1 MVRCWAVRYGL
12 ARMSQLVDRG
22 VADLPVAGVSDPRR
36 ISRVRRAGARLSPGP
51 MKRVRRLGRDPAL
64 IYTALLAPVAIA
76 VASVTFFTEDVGAVL
91 VISVVFLG
99 LQAMAGLVPTRHRHL
114 SLRGWSF
121 LRLSI
126 ALLFVWALVNTVG
139 GPTRPLYPLYL
150 PVVVAAAALGP
161 AQAIVIGV
169 TAAVIYLVP
178 ELAILLDPATVQNP
192 LAVAELTP
200 RGVALVG
207 VSTVLAIGT
216 RRLVSQ
222 LEEVSAQFRATAMSE
237 RRRSRQIAGL
247 EQVSRLLVT
256 AGATPELLER
266 VADVMIE
273 RFGYALAVIFIVDG
287 DSLKLGAQRGYE
299 IDMATFDPRTGV
311 VGRAARTQ
319 EVQLVQNVGMDPDYV
334 PGDRRV
340 VSEIAAPMVLDGVL
354 LGVLNIESMAPEPL
368 DRIDRD
374 LVATMA
380 GKIAAALALARDRQ
394 ALADLAVRDG
404 LTGLHNRRF
413 FDDSVA
419 RLLTTRAALPE
430 SERLPVAAILFDLDH
445 FGTFNKLHGV
455 QIGDQ
460 ALRVFTHVMRERVRQ
475 NDLVARYGGE
485 EFVVVLD
492 GADRDQAVRV
502 AEEVRIRL
510 GTRTIPAE
518 DGAPLR
524 LTVSAGCA
532 ALDDA
537 DPTAEALLRTAD
549 VALSMAKRGGRD
561 RVVAA

>member
-1 MVRCWAVRYGL
+1 
-12 ARMSQLVDRG
+12 
-22 VADLPVAGVSDPRR
+22 
-36 ISRVRRAGARLSPGP
+36 
-51 MKRVRRLGRDPAL
+51 
-64 IYTALLAPVAIA
+64 
-76 VASVTFFTEDVGAVL
+76 
-91 VISVVFLG
+91 
-99 LQAMAGLVPTRHRHL
+99 
-114 SLRGWSF
+114 
-121 LRLSI
+121 
-126 ALLFVWALVNTVG
+126 
-139 GPTRPLYPLYL
+139 
-150 PVVVAAAALGP
+150 VVAAAALGT
-161 AQAIVIGV
+161 AQAIVIGT

-178 ELAILLDPATVQNP
+178 ELATLLNPAAVLNP

-200 RGVALVG
+200 RGLALVG

-216 RRLVSQ
+216 RRLVAQ
-222 LEEVSAQFRATAMSE
+222 LEEVSDQFRSTAMSE

-247 EQVSRLLVT
+247 EAVSRLLVT

-266 VADVMIE
+266 VADVMVQ
-273 RFGYALAVIFIVDG
+273 RFGYALAVIFIADG
-287 DSLKLGAQRGYE
+287 DTLKLGAQRGYA
-299 IDMATFDPRTGV
+299 IDMTHFDPKTGV
-311 VGRAARTQ
+311 VGRAARTG
-319 EVQLVQNVGMDPDYV
+319 EVQLVQKVDSDPDYV
-334 PGDRRV
+334 PGDQGV

-354 LGVLNIESMAPEPL
+354 LGVLNIESTAVEPL

-380 GKIAAALALARDRQ
+380 GKIAAALALSRDRQ

-413 FDDSVA
+413 FDAAMS
-419 RLLTTRAALPE
+419 RLLTARAEMPA
-430 SERLPVAAILFDLDH
+430 SERRPVAAILFDLDH

-455 QIGDQ
+455 QVGDQ
-460 ALRVFTHVMRERVRQ
+460 ALRVFAHVLRERGRQ
-475 NDLVARYGGE
+475 TDLIARYGGE
-485 EFVVVLD
+485 EFVVVMD

-502 AEEVRIRL
+502 AEEVRLRL
-510 GTRTIPAE
+510 GSRTIPAE

-537 DPTAEALLRTAD
+537 EPSAEALLRTAD

>member
-12 ARMSQLVDRG
+12 AWMSQLVDRG
-22 VADLPVAGVSDPRR
+22 VAELPAAGVPDPRQL
-36 ISRVRRAGARLSPGP
+36 SRVRRAGAGLGPGP
-51 MKRVRRLGRDPAL
+51 MKRVRRRGRDPAL

-76 VASVTFFTEDVGAVL
+76 VASVTFFTQDVGPVL
-91 VISVVFLG
+91 AISLVFLG
-99 LQAMAGLVPTRHRHL
+99 LQAVAGLVPAHHRHM
-114 SLRGWSF
+114 SPRGWSF

-222 LEEVSAQFRATAMSE
+222 LEEVSAHFRATAMSE

-266 VADVMIE
+266 VADVMVE
-273 RFGYALAVIFIVDG
+273 RFGYALAVIFIAEG
-287 DSLKLGAQRGYE
+287 DTLKLGAQRGYE
-299 IDMATFDPRTGV
+299 IDMSAFDPRTGV
-311 VGRAARTQ
+311 VGRAARTG

-334 PGDRRV
+334 PGDGRV

-354 LGVLNIESMAPEPL
+354 LGVLNIESMTAEPL

-380 GKIAAALALARDRQ
+380 GKLAAALALARDRQ

-404 LTGLHNRRF
+404 LTALHNRRY
-413 FDDSVA
+413 FDDGVS
-419 RLLTTRAALPE
+419 RLLTARAAVPE
-430 SERLPVAAILFDLDH
+430 SERRPVAAILFDLDH
-445 FGTFNKLHGV
+445 FGSFNKLHGV
-455 QIGDQ
+455 QVGDQ
-460 ALRVFTHVMRERVRQ
+460 ALRVFAHVLRERSRQ
-475 NDLVARYGGE
+475 TDLVARYGGE

-492 GADRDQAVRV
+492 GADRDHAVQI

-510 GTRTIPAE
+510 GQRTIPAE

-537 DPTAEALLRTAD
+537 EPTAEALLRTAD

>member
-1 MVRCWAVRYGL
+1 
-12 ARMSQLVDRG
+12 MSQLVNRG
-22 VADLPVAGVSDPRR
+22 VAELPVPGTSDPRR
-36 ISRVRRAGARLSPGP
+36 VSRVRRAGARLSPGP
-51 MKRVRRLGRDPAL
+51 MKRVRRLGRDSAL
-64 IYTALLAPVAIA
+64 MYTALLAPVAIA
-76 VASVTFFTEDVGAVL
+76 VATVTFFTQDVGAVL
-91 VISVVFLG
+91 VISLVFLG
-99 LQAMAGLVPTRHRHL
+99 LQASAGLVPARYRIL
-114 SLRGWSF
+114 SPRGWSF

-161 AQAIVIGV
+161 AQAVVIGV
-169 TAAVIYLVP
+169 TAAVIFLVP
-178 ELAILLDPATVQNP
+178 ELAILLDPGAVQNP

-200 RGVALVG
+200 RAVALVG

-222 LEEVSAQFRATAMSE
+222 LEEVSGQFRATAMSE

-247 EQVSRLLVT
+247 EAVSRLLVT

-266 VADVMIE
+266 VADVMVQ

-287 DSLKLGAQRGYE
+287 DTLKLGAQRGYA
-299 IDMATFDPRTGV
+299 IDMTEFDPMTGV
-311 VGRAARTQ
+311 VGRAARTG
-319 EVQLVQNVGMDPDYV
+319 EIQLVQDVRTDPDYV
-334 PGDRRV
+334 PGDHEV
-340 VSEIAAPMVLDGVL
+340 VSEIAAPMILDGIL
-354 LGVLNIESMAPEPL
+354 LGVLNIESLAPEPL

-380 GKIAAALALARDRQ
+380 GKIAAALALSRDRQ
-394 ALADLAVRDG
+394 VLADLAVRDG

-413 FDDSVA
+413 FDAGVS
-419 RLLTTRAALPE
+419 RLLSVRAEMPE
-430 SERLPVAAILFDLDH
+430 SERRPVAAILFDLDH

-455 QIGDQ
+455 QVGDQ
-460 ALRVFTHVMRERVRQ
+460 ALRVFAHVMRERLRQ
-475 NDLVARYGGE
+475 TDLVARYGGE
-485 EFVVVLD
+485 EFVVVMD
-492 GADRDQAVRV
+492 GADRDHAVLV
-502 AEEVRIRL
+502 AEEVRQVL
-510 GTRTIPAE
+510 ASRTIPSE

-532 ALDDA
+532 ALDDDEPSA
-537 DPTAEALLRTAD
+537 SALLRTAD